1 MCYVFVSGH
10 RNFRPGGFQV
20 QLRQHDRVPDRRR
33 RGRGCARDFARHGAL
48 PAGGAQ
54 HFKQITYHPG
64 ESLTASTVLIA
75 AAKCETRAPPNTLP
89 VYGAIYAARRA
100 PFDHITLSPLKV
112 RRSNGPMHIK

>member
-1 MCYVFVSGH
+1 MRSDFQRVIKSVCVFIAGH
-10 RNFRPGGFQV
+10 RDFRPGGFQV

-64 ESLTASTVLIA
+64 EPRP
-75 AAKCETRAPPNTLP
+75 TR
-89 VYGAIYAARRA
+89 
-100 PFDHITLSPLKV
+100 
-112 RRSNGPMHIK
+112 